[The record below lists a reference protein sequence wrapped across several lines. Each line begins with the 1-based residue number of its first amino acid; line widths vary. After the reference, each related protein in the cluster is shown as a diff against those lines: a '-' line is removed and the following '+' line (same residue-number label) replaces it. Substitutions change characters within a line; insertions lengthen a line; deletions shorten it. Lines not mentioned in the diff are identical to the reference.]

1 MAMHVELVSPELILF
16 SGEAEMVICR
26 TVGGGDIAFLANH
39 APFLGALD
47 VAPVRIRKTDGE
59 WEEAAVHGGFV
70 HVRDNTDPPVGPCG
84 AGEPHRLRP
93 GPPRP
98 GRARTQGDGHRRR
111 RDRGPAAAGAR
122 PPVARDRR
130 RGAGLVPSVPI
141 TSAPWL
147 RGAGRSFTPG
157 G

>member
-70 HVRDNTDPPVGPCG
+70 HVRDNTVILLSDL
-84 AGEPHRLRP
+84 AELASHIDFD
-93 GPPRP
+93 
-98 GRARTQGDGHRRR
+98 RAR
-111 RDRGPAAAGAR
+111 RDREELERKVMDTDDAEIEARLRRVHVRLSLETGAAARA
-122 PPVARDRR
+122 
-130 RGAGLVPSVPI
+130 
-141 TSAPWL
+141 
-147 RGAGRSFTPG
+147 
-157 G
+157 